1 MLTGRI
7 VICRNSGFCK
17 GILFSSSASFFVL
30 SVKSLRIIVLVLG
43 VTLLATGSPVVSQAY
58 TTIMAT
64 SLVTKSVYST
74 ENMGVTT
81 QTSTVT
87 NVFLN
92 LTATATGIPPLYCYY
107 GNAELEVQA
116 GTLAVTGTIGP
127 ASIIKVPGS
136 VTPIDF
142 YIMTKAQFN
151 TFRSAGCLMSYD
163 GILKVRS
170 IMSTYVLNWDN
181 PPVGVY
187 EIVVYDELPKI
198 DFTVP
203 ITINIQSTM
212 EQTSTVYL
220 LVTGEET
227 LQAPVTY
234 TTTIQAGPILSSGSF
249 PIAEFAIVTIL
260 VLMAAAIIRYRVK
273 LGSNRKAHE
282 QMTKPYV
289 KSRSSRLNP
298 RDLTRHSENWSA

>member
-1 MLTGRI
+1 
-7 VICRNSGFCK
+7 VAQGFAE

-30 SVKSLRIIVLVLG
+30 SVKSLRIIVLVFA
-43 VTLLATGSPVVSQAY
+43 VTWLAMGSLVDGQAY
-58 TTIMAT
+58 TTITTT
-64 SLVTKSVYST
+64 SLITKNVQST

-87 NVFLN
+87 SVFLN
-92 LTATATGIPPLYCYY
+92 LTAIVTGIPPLYCYY
-107 GNAELEVQA
+107 GNAELQIQT

-127 ASIIKVPGS
+127 ASIIKVPPS
-136 VTPIDF
+136 LTSIDF
-142 YIMTKAQFN
+142 YIMTNAQFN
-151 TFRSAGCLMSYD
+151 KFRSARCLMSYD
-163 GILKVRS
+163 GVVKVRG

-249 PIAEFAIVTIL
+249 PIAEFVIVTIL
-260 VLMAAAIIRYRVK
+260 VLTAAAIIRYRVK

-282 QMTKPYV
+282 QMTKPNV
-289 KSRSSRLNP
+289 KSRSSGLNP
-298 RDLTRHSENWSA
+298 RDLTCHSENWDA